1 LSRPDSNT
9 DESLVLPA
17 WQRYTGRLYVAGRAV
32 IPDLATSHRLVIIS
46 GGYGVL
52 DGQDLIGHYDR
63 NMKSRDWPPGLLERI
78 LADRAAQSGV
88 DVVAFLGA
96 STDYAKVLQR
106 TRWRLPKGVAAHLVT
121 ITGAR
126 GSGAISNSLG
136 QALRAFVAGH
146 DDFPAKTVVER
157 LGS

>member
-1 LSRPDSNT
+1 
-9 DESLVLPA
+9 
-17 WQRYTGRLYVAGRAV
+17 V

-46 GGYGVL
+46 GGYGIL

-63 NMKSRDWPPGLLERI
+63 IMKSRDWPPGLLERI

-121 ITGAR
+121 IKGAR
-126 GSGAISNSLG
+126 GSGAISGSLG

-146 DDFPAKTVVER
+146 EDFPAKTVVER